1 MNHIR
6 KLQYGAIFR
15 VTISIRQTEEKHNMK
30 VSLILMSAVLIS
42 IAQSK
47 VTSASSDSSVQ
58 TNQSESETVI
68 KQPRRDYKDEAQHNK
83 KAKNIRSAENWIALT
98 CLALTIIALLILFII
113 VIHLKSRQK
122 SDLLYLYA

>member
-1 MNHIR
+1 
-6 KLQYGAIFR
+6 
-15 VTISIRQTEEKHNMK
+15 MK

-83 KAKNIRSAENWIALT
+83 KVKNIRSAENWIALT
-98 CLALTIIALLILFII
+98 CLALSIIALLILFII
-113 VIHLKSRQK
+113 VVHLKSRQK